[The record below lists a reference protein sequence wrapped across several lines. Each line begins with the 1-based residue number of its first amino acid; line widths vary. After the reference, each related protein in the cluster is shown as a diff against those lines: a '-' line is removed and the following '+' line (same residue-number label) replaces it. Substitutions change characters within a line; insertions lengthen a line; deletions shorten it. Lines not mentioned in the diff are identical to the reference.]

1 MKKSFLLFLG
11 FCLSIIA
18 SAQTATVEILNVEH
32 NYKYNGENGL
42 RIHYKVGVN
51 GAKNHN
57 INFSAYFY
65 NKDGSKN
72 YGNKDGYKAT
82 DGNTCAYQN
91 DKANYEN
98 TSWNNNYMVLPY
110 SALAHTSGKNEFQ
123 FQLQVRDGSNN
134 YKLLAASEMKPFSVT
149 YSGGSSA
156 TQQKQ
161 TSAVTNSRNADGEIK
176 RKLVTAEDGFRYYEC
191 RKVGRG
197 VGTDIEKAEDLNGNT
212 LVPWQKQGWSIVYY
226 THTQTFGVFRLGY
239 GDISYSREGK
249 LLFDGSSYAN
259 TLLMKLD
266 DGRYYFH
273 VTDRKK
279 GGAIFDGGGQAI
291 FPFTKKVERYFVPKT
306 NTFQERK
313 KGKDNYVDTHIG
325 LTDAY
330 KLKSYPHVSV
340 EDTKNTHTASTSQK
354 KTTTSKPSSAS
365 NGNNAKKDVA
375 SSNANVKYT
384 YSDKRKRHSAREFFT
399 AGSFVA
405 CMDLKIYSEFASVP
419 LIAIQVPNI
428 EPSSPQ
434 YNKVAALTK
443 RAEANPDINVNVKLV
458 LSNGDI
464 FICNKA
470 SVIVSN
476 DFGAG
481 GAGGIEALSADF
493 RSFRD
498 ISGDTREHIKYFI
511 QQLSKYDIKTFEYDG
526 IEYDLSSGKT
536 AGIMRDLIAE
546 LKKHVNSSALP

>member
-313 KGKDNYVDTHIG
+313 KGKDIYVDTHIG

-375 SSNANVKYT
+375 GSNANVKYK
-384 YSDKRKRHSAREFFT
+384 YFADKGYHKVWGKKAI
-399 AGSFVA
+399 GNFVA
-405 CMDLKIYSEFASVP
+405 SLELQAFKDIPDNLVLCIDVVNMEY
-419 LIAIQVPNI
+419 
-428 EPSSPQ
+428 SSPQ
-434 YNKVAALTK
+434 YQKIKALTK
-443 RAEANPDINVNVKLV
+443 RYNENKNLGVKLKLV
-458 LSNGDI
+458 LSNGEI
-464 FICNKA
+464 FTHEYTYLDFTGSLGATGILCFVCQVK
-470 SVIVSN
+470 SN
-476 DFGAG
+476 RYITDHYYERG
-481 GAGGIEALSADF
+481 
-493 RSFRD
+493 
-498 ISGDTREHIKYFI
+498 KYFI

-526 IEYDLSSGKT
+526 IEYDMST
-536 AGIMRDLIAE
+536 ANTSKIMRDLIAE
-546 LKKHVNSSALP
+546 LKKHVNSSTLP